1 MTFLRNHA
9 KTLVSVDFF
18 VVPTVTFRLLYVLIV
33 LSHDRRRV
41 LYFNLTSNPTAE
53 WTAQQIVQAFPWDT
67 SPKYLLR
74 DRDGI
79 YGDVF
84 KERIKRMGIEQLLIS
99 FRSPWQSPFVER
111 VIGSVRRECL
121 DHMIILN
128 ERHLKSIL
136 KEYFPYYHDDRT
148 HYNLGKETPSGR
160 PVQSRP
166 SDDAEVIALPRLG
179 GLHHRYEWRVA
190 A

>member
-1 MTFLRNHA
+1 
-9 KTLVSVDFF
+9 
-18 VVPTVTFRLLYVLIV
+18 
-33 LSHDRRRV
+33 
-41 LYFNLTSNPTAE
+41 
-53 WTAQQIVQAFPWDT
+53 
-67 SPKYLLR
+67 
-74 DRDGI
+74 
-79 YGDVF
+79 
-84 KERIKRMGIEQLLIS
+84 
-99 FRSPWQSPFVER
+99 
-111 VIGSVRRECL
+111 
-121 DHMIILN
+121 MIILN

-136 KEYFPYYHDDRT
+136 KEYFPYSHDDRT